1 MSNFNL
7 KVILG
12 ILLSIGF
19 FEANAQVF
27 PKIIKKNT
35 TTTPVSG
42 QERRN
47 IELRQFDQNSYLRTL
62 SSQTDSM
69 IFQYDVNL
77 ARIQS
82 IISEDRNAMS
92 WSPTNQMIRVSE
104 QIQIDSIWVT
114 AFEYFS
120 NWDSQKVDIYNFDIR
135 NFTDSLSLRLYDQRY
150 GLDWKMPLEKTI
162 INSKF
167 GYRWR
172 RMHYGIDLELDTG
185 DPVYSAFDGI
195 VRVKSYDRYGY
206 GYFYVVRHKNGLE
219 TVYGHLSK
227 HVAEV
232 GDEMKAGDILGKGGS
247 TGRSTGPHLHYELR
261 YKGVPFDPER
271 VYDFGNN
278 AITVQDLLVSKALF
292 GQAVQARTAAYH
304 KVKRGDTLGSIGRK
318 YGVSVTQLTRLNS
331 INTRTV
337 LRVGQNIRVK

>member
-7 KVILG
+7 KVIFG

-19 FEANAQVF
+19 SEANAQVF
-27 PKIIKKNT
+27 PKIIKRNNT
-35 TTTPVSG
+35 TIPAST

-47 IELRQFDQNSYLRTL
+47 IELRQFDQDSYLRTL

-77 ARIQS
+77 ARIRS
-82 IISEDRNAMS
+82 IVSEDRNALS
-92 WSPTNQMIRVSE
+92 WAPTNQMIRVSE

-120 NWDSQKVDIYNFDIR
+120 NWDSQKVDIYNYDIR
-135 NFTDSLSLRLYDQRY
+135 NFSDSLNLRLYDPRF
-150 GLDWKMPLEKTI
+150 GLDWKMPVENPLV
-162 INSKF
+162 NSKY

-172 RMHYGIDLELDTG
+172 RMHYGTDLDLNTG
-185 DPVYSAFDGI
+185 DPVYSGFDGI

-232 GDEMKAGDILGKGGS
+232 GDEVKAGDLLGKGGS

-271 VYDFGNN
+271 VYDFGSGE
-278 AITVQDLLVSKALF
+278 ITVQDLLVSKELF
-292 GQAVQARTAAYH
+292 GQTIQARSAAYH
-304 KVKRGDTLGSIGRK
+304 RVKRGDTLGSIGRR
-318 YGVSVTQLTRLNS
+318 YGVSVAQLTRLNG
-331 INTRTV
+331 ITTRTI
-337 LRVGQNIRVK
+337 LRVGQNLRVK

>member
-1 MSNFNL
+1 MSNFSL

-27 PKIIKKNT
+27 PKIIKRNT
-35 TTTPVSG
+35 TTTPATA
-42 QERRN
+42 QERKN
-47 IELRQFDQNSYLRTL
+47 IELRQFDQGSYLRTL
-62 SSQTDSM
+62 ASQTDSM
-69 IFQYDVNL
+69 IFQFDVNL

-82 IISEDRNAMS
+82 IISEDRYAMS

-135 NFTDSLSLRLYDQRY
+135 NFTDSLSLRLYDPRY

-162 INSKF
+162 INSKY

-172 RMHYGIDLELDTG
+172 RMHYGTDLDLDTG

-232 GDEMKAGDILGKGGS
+232 GDEMKAGDLLGRGGS

-271 VYDFGNN
+271 VYDFESNT
-278 AITVQDLLVSKALF
+278 ISVQDLFVSKELF
-292 GQAVQARTAAYH
+292 GQAVQARTAAHH
-304 KVKRGDTLGSIGRK
+304 KVKRGDTLGSISRK
-318 YGVSVTQLTRLNS
+318 YGVTVTQLTRLNS
-331 INTRTV
+331 ISTRTV
-337 LRVGQNIRVK
+337 LRVGQNLRVK

>member
-12 ILLSIGF
+12 MLLSIGF
-19 FEANAQVF
+19 IEANAQVF
-27 PKIIKKNT
+27 PKIIKRNNT
-35 TTTPVSG
+35 TIPVSG

-82 IISEDRNAMS
+82 IISEERNVMS

-135 NFTDSLSLRLYDQRY
+135 NFTDSLSIRLYDPRY
-150 GLDWKMPLEKTI
+150 GLDWKLPLEKTI
-162 INSKF
+162 INSKY

-172 RMHYGIDLELDTG
+172 RMHYGTDLDLNTG

-232 GDEMKAGDILGKGGS
+232 GDEMKAGDLLGRGGS

-278 AITVQDLLVSKALF
+278 AISVQDLLVSKELF
-292 GQAVQARTAAYH
+292 GQTVQARTAAYH
-304 KVKRGDTLGSIGRK
+304 KVKRGDTLGSISRK

-331 INTRTV
+331 ISTRTI

>member
-7 KVILG
+7 KVIFG
-12 ILLSIGF
+12 ILMSIGF

-27 PKIIKKNT
+27 PKIIKRNNT
-35 TTTPVSG
+35 TTPAAA

-47 IELRQFDQNSYLRTL
+47 IELRQFDQDSYLRTL

-82 IISEDRNAMS
+82 IISEDRNGIS

-135 NFTDSLSLRLYDQRY
+135 NFTDSLSLRLYDPRY
-150 GLDWKMPLEKTI
+150 GLDWKLPLEKTT

-172 RMHYGIDLELDTG
+172 RMHYGTDLDLNTG

-227 HVAEV
+227 HIAEV
-232 GDEMKAGDILGKGGS
+232 GDEMKAGDLLGRGGS

-278 AITVQDLLVSKALF
+278 AIAVQDLLVSKELF
-292 GQAVQARTAAYH
+292 GQTVQARTAAYH
-304 KVKRGDTLGSIGRK
+304 KVKRGDTLGSISRK
-318 YGVSVTQLTRLNS
+318 YGVTVAQLTRLNNIS
-331 INTRTV
+331 TRTI